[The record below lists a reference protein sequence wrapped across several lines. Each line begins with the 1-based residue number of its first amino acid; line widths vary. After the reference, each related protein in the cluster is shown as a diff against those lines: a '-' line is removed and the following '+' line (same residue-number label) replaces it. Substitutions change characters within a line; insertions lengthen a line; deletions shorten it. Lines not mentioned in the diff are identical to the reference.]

1 MSTTIDEIP
10 ARHTCTI
17 QQGSPWTGIAVRFLL
32 SSGEPY
38 IQGGPIEPPPGYDG
52 PDVQAQCRND
62 YIANGGTLLAQCDIS
77 EPDNEGWYTVSLTS
91 AKTRDL
97 PLTEVYIDIDAIPVG
112 GTEHTVIMK
121 VTATVE
127 GEITLTDVEDGEGA

>member
-1 MSTTIDEIP
+1 MSTTINEIP
-10 ARHTCTI
+10 ARHTCAI

-32 SSGEPY
+32 ASGEPY

-62 YIANGGTLLAQCDIS
+62 YISNGGVVLAQCDVS
-77 EPDNEGWYTVSLTS
+77 APDNEGWYTVSLTGV
-91 AKTRDL
+91 KTRAL

-112 GTEHTVIMK
+112 GDEHTVVMK
-121 VTATVE
+121 IVATVE
-127 GEITLTDVEDGEGA
+127 GEVTLTDDEDDEEA